1 MGQSPRDDLSE
12 ARVLI
17 SRVSPESD
25 LPLPDYATA
34 GSVGLDLRA
43 CIGNPVTLASGRRAL
58 IGTGLAVALPEGFE
72 AQIRPRSG
80 LAAEHGVTLLNSPGT
95 IDADYRGEI
104 RLVVVNLGE
113 GPYTIRRG
121 DRIGQMVI
129 ARVTR
134 ARLEEV
140 KELPA
145 TRRGAGGFGHTGRS

>member
-1 MGQSPRDDLSE
+1 MGQSPFDDRSD
-12 ARVLI
+12 ARVLVT
-17 SRVSPESD
+17 RVSPEAD
-25 LPLPDYATA
+25 LPLPEYATPA
-34 GSVGLDLRA
+34 SSGLDLRA
-43 CIGNPVTLASGRRAL
+43 CLSAPVTLAPGKRAL
-58 IGTGLAVALPEGFE
+58 IGTGLAMALPEGFE

-113 GPYTIRRG
+113 APYTIRRG
-121 DRIGQMVI
+121 DRIGQMIV

-145 TRRGAGGFGHTGRS
+145 TRRGTGGFGHTGR